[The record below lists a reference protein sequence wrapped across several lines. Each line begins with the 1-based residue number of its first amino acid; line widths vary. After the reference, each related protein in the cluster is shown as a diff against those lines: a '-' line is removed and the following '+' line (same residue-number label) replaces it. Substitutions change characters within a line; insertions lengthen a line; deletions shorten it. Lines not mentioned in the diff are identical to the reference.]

1 MISAT
6 LTKDGMFSKTGRFTT
21 EKFFVLRKK
30 DEILQSISGEKA
42 SKAKKEEAEKRVES
56 M

>member
-21 EKFFVLRKK
+21 EKFFILRKK
-30 DEILQSISGEKA
+30 DEILQSISGEKPG
-42 SKAKKEEAEKRVES
+42 KAKREEAEQKVC
-56 M
+56 